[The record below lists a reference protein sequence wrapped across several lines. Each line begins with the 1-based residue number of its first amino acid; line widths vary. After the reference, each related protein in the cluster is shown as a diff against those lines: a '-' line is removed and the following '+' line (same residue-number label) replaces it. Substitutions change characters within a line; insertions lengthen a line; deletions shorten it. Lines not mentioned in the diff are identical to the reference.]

1 MMTLTKFK
9 NKYKHVKSKKFL
21 SFLEKCVSME
31 TERKILTLKI
41 RDLNRKRSTIEVKIS
56 EHIDKLYLEL
66 EKLGEYKF

>member
-1 MMTLTKFK
+1 
-9 NKYKHVKSKKFL
+9 
-21 SFLEKCVSME
+21 
-31 TERKILTLKI
+31 LKI